1 MANVLKW
8 DNSYKTISTKQN
20 INYNFIIKSS
30 ILLAIS
36 VETEKERITY
46 YFEPQGNQH
55 KVNVQIFEVA
65 LKALLRCNS
74 GGFDIL
80 CACFYGLKEQEEYFK
95 IAIKVFKEH
104 WNKLYNLAIANDVFN
119 RPHSLE
125 NLDKTYDF
133 FSEENESQVTN

>member
-8 DNSYKTISTKQN
+8 DNSYKTISTKQD
-20 INYNFIIKSS
+20 INYSFVIKSNR
-30 ILLAIS
+30 LLAIS
-36 VETEKERITY
+36 VETEKESTSY
-46 YFEPQGNQH
+46 YFEPQENQE
-55 KVNVQIFEVA
+55 KVNAQIFESA
-65 LKALLRCNS
+65 LKSLLCCNS
-74 GGFDIL
+74 AGFDIL

-125 NLDKTYDF
+125 NLDKIYDF
-133 FSEENESQVTN
+133 FAKENE